1 MCSIDSL
8 AFNRIGTNIFIRR
21 YATFFSVD
29 PSYSSNIFVYCLVRV
44 RPCLDNDGSRCSLC
58 FIITKNWHL
67 KRPYAFVTTR
77 LLVLHMGITN
87 QTLTFLRSSKWEQSV
102 FLHLRTL
109 NILWL
114 VNHVDW
120 LLMLAISRF
129 YFNTGN
135 KLKFCIFATLK
146 DNILKLEVIV
156 QVLSDFNSG
165 GVRKEYG
172 KILRFIFSR

>member
-1 MCSIDSL
+1 M
-8 AFNRIGTNIFIRR
+8 
-21 YATFFSVD
+21 
-29 PSYSSNIFVYCLVRV
+29 YCFGRV

-87 QTLTFLRSSKWEQSV
+87 QTLTFLRSPKCWQSV
-102 FLHLRTL
+102 FLHFWTL

-114 VNHVDW
+114 VNHTEW
-120 LLMLAISRF
+120 LLMLAISLF

-135 KLKFCIFATLK
+135 KLKFRTYVVLK
-146 DNILKLEVIV
+146 DEICNLELLLNIHFEYLWPQYFMIV
-156 QVLSDFNSG
+156 S
-165 GVRKEYG
+165 EY
-172 KILRFIFSR
+172 IFIFLIQSDLFVLRYYITVLNPF